1 MAIKAQS
8 ARLQAESTRAAA
20 KVITAI
26 TAANPP
32 VVSSTAHGY
41 ANGAIVYIDGVVGM
55 TELNGRA
62 FVVANQATNTFELKG
77 INATTYTAYA
87 SGGSAYLITLGDV
100 AEVTG
105 VSGFDGEAGE
115 IDVTNLRSTAKEYL
129 VGLQDFGNVNLDV
142 TLNNTDTGQALLRT
156 IKASAAAKVFALT
169 LSDAKVSSFVA
180 LVKSFTFDAS
190 ADQAVTGQ
198 VKLRVTGEPSWFA

>member
-20 KVITAI
+20 KTITAI

-41 ANGAIVYIDGVVGM
+41 TNGQVVYIDGVVGM
-55 TELNGRA
+55 VELNGRA
-62 FVVANQATNTFELKG
+62 FVVANSAANTFELKG
-77 INATTYTAYA
+77 VNGTGYTAYA
-87 SGGSAYLITLGDV
+87 SGGSAYLITLTDV
-100 AEVTG
+100 AEVSS

-129 VGLQDFGNVNLDV
+129 VGLQDFGNVSLDLM
-142 TLNNTDTGQALLRT
+142 LNNTDTGQALLRT
-156 IKASAAAKVFALT
+156 IKASASAKVFALT
-169 LSDAKVSSFVA
+169 LSDARVSSFVA